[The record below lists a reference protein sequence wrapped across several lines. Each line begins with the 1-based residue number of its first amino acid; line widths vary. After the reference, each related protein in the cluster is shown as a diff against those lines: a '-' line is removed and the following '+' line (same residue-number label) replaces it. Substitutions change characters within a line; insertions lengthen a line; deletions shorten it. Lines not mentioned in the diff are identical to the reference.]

1 MVIGPKARIV
11 ISLGAGFE
19 LTGQGLVG
27 RRMGYPRQGGRH
39 ICGIPNL
46 ISSLIPSML
55 SELCCLSGGAGWLLE
70 VSVVGVRAL
79 PLLAGRVLHALAHQ
93 VVAHVA
99 DALQR
104 VREVRADLFKGEMIR
119 IG

>member
-1 MVIGPKARIV
+1 MSYAVC
-11 ISLGAGFE
+11 LAG
-19 LTGQGLVG
+19 
-27 RRMGYPRQGGRH
+27 R
-39 ICGIPNL
+39 
-46 ISSLIPSML
+46 
-55 SELCCLSGGAGWLLE
+55 LLE

-104 VREVRADLFKGEMIR
+104 VREVRADLFRERWMVRIR
-119 IG
+119 

>member
-1 MVIGPKARIV
+1 M
-11 ISLGAGFE
+11 
-19 LTGQGLVG
+19 
-27 RRMGYPRQGGRH
+27 
-39 ICGIPNL
+39 
-46 ISSLIPSML
+46 
-55 SELCCLSGGAGWLLE
+55 AGWLLE

-104 VREVRADLFKGEMIR
+104 VREVRADLLGRDDQNQMKLSLIHFVPFIR
-119 IG
+119 EFEASFLQRLHSFNLRYFTLET

>member
-1 MVIGPKARIV
+1 MSYAV
-11 ISLGAGFE
+11 
-19 LTGQGLVG
+19 
-27 RRMGYPRQGGRH
+27 
-39 ICGIPNL
+39 
-46 ISSLIPSML
+46 
-55 SELCCLSGGAGWLLE
+55 CLSGVAGWLLE

-104 VREVRADLFKGEMIR
+104 VREVRADLFR
-119 IG
+119 AR